1 MRGRPCAAGFHQSWM
16 SFSVTNSR
24 IAFQIRFRHFRH
36 NRNTKSDSGRWS
48 YRPVNCICTKKYT
61 VHRGSCRFSAGVEA
75 SVTWHTGFSQWRP
88 LFVDSRRQIA
98 QSQNRRRMCEKR
110 LTKLS
115 CAAQQE
121 GIVHFYA
128 VTDIKGLSCPLWWM
142 REWRNLL
149 TSTHVGYRSVIRRGV
164 TIRLAKIRYISRYT
178 THDMVHD
185 TIQNQLIYY
194 QWKILQHCGMCH
206 QYCYIKT
213 VILARNSEFKINKD
227 VHNHPCP
234 KYLLLTN
241 CVCKQNNKIS

>member
-1 MRGRPCAAGFHQSWM
+1 M

-98 QSQNRRRMCEKR
+98 QSQNRRRMCEIR
-110 LTKLS
+110 LTKFS
-115 CAAQQE
+115 CAAQQV

-149 TSTHVGYRSVIRRGV
+149 TSTHVGYRSVIRAVPSGV
-164 TIRLAKIRYISRYT
+164 SLKFGVQGASATNWLSRVNGARDNGIRLYSPDTPNLGQIRRFLEAGT
-178 THDMVHD
+178 LKFDGWPWK
-185 TIQNQLIYY
+185 TIGHLFYASSSFV
-194 QWKILQHCGMCH
+194 QHFVPIG
-206 QYCYIKT
+206 
-213 VILARNSEFKINKD
+213 EFKLD
-227 VHNHPCP
+227 TSSM
-234 KYLLLTN
+234 LL
-241 CVCKQNNKIS
+241 QIWGIW